1 MAEPDDLPSA
11 RVAPA
16 PKSRAAWLPLSAL
29 FFAIYLAV
37 DVWRSQG
44 PVVTIYAQEGYGL
57 AEGDPL
63 RYRGIDVGS
72 IDEVEL
78 DEDLARIALTVRL
91 EPEAAA
97 LCREGTRFWVVRPQV
112 SVDSVSG
119 LDTIV
124 GARYLSV
131 DPPSC

>member
-1 MAEPDDLPSA
+1 MAETDDLPSA

-44 PVVTIYAQEGYGL
+44 PIVTIYAQEGYGL

-112 SVDSVSG
+112 SPPRASRRRWS
-119 LDTIV
+119 
-124 GARYLSV
+124 
-131 DPPSC
+131 PPSR